1 MLNSELAS
9 VKSFSLKD
17 VVRVTSLKPNE
28 PGGSMPGQRQLRLS
42 TLALGTSKCKVLR
55 AISIVLSNS
64 RGRRFVQSSLAAVY
78 LLITITVAVAS
89 HPHLMAQEVTSQATP
104 QTGLPDAPG
113 ATQYPAAEV
122 LPAEDDRTT
131 VVIESLGPQTKAGN
145 LYTLDDDVVI
155 TYRDRVVRADHI
167 EYNTETGELTAN
179 GHLHVTGGPNH
190 EDIKASHGTMN
201 LNLQTA
207 RFYDVTGSVGL
218 KNNGHSLTTYAN
230 SNPFLFTGK
239 IVVRTGP
246 QTYEIYEGTLTT
258 CQLPNPDWMLDSGKF
273 TVDMDGGKA
282 KAQNSIFRMMNIPL
296 MFMPYVTHPVDSEQ
310 RQSGFL
316 IPVPGYSS
324 TKGFTFGDG
333 YYWAINRSTD
343 LTIGLQYYSLRGWE
357 ESASFRYK
365 GLGNN
370 FAKSHYSGLQD
381 RGIVTDGVFVNQGGE
396 DVTFSGRHDFSQ
408 ETRVVA
414 DAEYLSSYTYR
425 EAFAE
430 SFSLAVSSDILSI
443 AYGVHESNGYSEGL
457 RADRYQGLKMA
468 AQAATPALPRPV
480 GPRPFADPVGGTP
493 AVPEEQVRIFHAP
506 SLDFS
511 STEHEIG
518 RSGLQWSVESSYAG
532 LSRVQPNFS
541 TGGLTQRVD
550 LHPEISY
557 PLKFDGWRLRSS
569 VGFRETAYSRSR
581 QTPYSPDG
589 LPVELPNAINRSDVE
604 AEVDLRA
611 PVLERTFTAPG
622 LEKLFDGNDV
632 KHTIEPEVTYRYVA
646 GINNFLNIL
655 RFDDVDVA
663 SDTNEL
669 EYGVTQRLFL
679 RPVKDRPCKE
689 KRPTGEQDDP
699 DEDGGRIYAKE
710 QSVGW
715 GKHEPVCGSRE
726 LISWRLT
733 QKYFFDENFGGAVIN
748 GRRNIFD
755 TTLNFSGI
763 AFLTEP
769 RAISP
774 VVSRMRWRTSEHID
788 VEWDFDLD
796 TGAKKF
802 TSNNV
807 IVDVHQNNIF
817 AGLSY
822 AKLNA
827 PGRFFTEGVSS
838 AVSNFN
844 QLKLLLGYG
853 SPTKAGLGVAANV
866 GLDLRAGDSGLLQY
880 GALQGSYNW
889 DCCGFSVEVRKY
901 ELGSVRNE
909 TSERFNFTLLNI
921 GTAGNLRRAASL
933 F

>member
-1 MLNSELAS
+1 M
-9 VKSFSLKD
+9 
-17 VVRVTSLKPNE
+17 
-28 PGGSMPGQRQLRLS
+28 
-42 TLALGTSKCKVLR
+42 SKYNVLR
-55 AISIVLSNS
+55 AISSVLCNS
-64 RGRRFVQSSLAAVY
+64 TGRRFERRFLAAVY
-78 LLITITVAVAS
+78 LLITITLVAAS
-89 HPHLMAQEVTSQATP
+89 HPHLMAQEVTTQATP
-104 QTGLPDAPG
+104 PMSLPDSPG
-113 ATQYPAAEV
+113 AVQYPAAEV
-122 LPAEDDRTT
+122 IPAEDDRTAVSIESDT
-131 VVIESLGPQTKAGN
+131 QSKTGSNYVLDGGVVIK
-145 LYTLDDDVVI
+145 YH
-155 TYRDRVVRADHI
+155 DRVIQADHI
-167 EYNTETGELTAN
+167 EYDTETGELEAN
-179 GHLHVTGGPNH
+179 GHLHVSGGPNH
-190 EDIKASHGTMN
+190 EDITASHGTMN
-201 LNLQTA
+201 LNLQTG

-218 KNNGHSLTTYAN
+218 KNGGHSTTTYAN
-230 SNPFLFTGK
+230 SNPFLFTGRM
-239 IVVRTGP
+239 VVRTGP

-258 CQLPNPDWMLDSGKF
+258 CSLPDPDWMLDSGKF
-273 TVDMDGGKA
+273 SVDMDAGKA
-282 KAQNSIFRMMNIPL
+282 KAQNSVFRIMNIPL
-296 MFMPYVTHPVDSEQ
+296 LFMPYVTHPMDSEQ

-316 IPVPGYSS
+316 IPEPGHSS
-324 TKGFTFGDG
+324 TKGFTFGDA

-343 LTIGLQYYSLRGWE
+343 LTIGVQYYSLRGWE

-365 GLGNN
+365 GLGND
-370 FAKSHYSGLQD
+370 FAKAHYSGLQD
-381 RGIVTDGVFVNQGGE
+381 RGIVTNGVPLNQGGE
-396 DVTFSGRHDFSQ
+396 DVTFSGRYDFSPQ
-408 ETRVVA
+408 TRIVG

-430 SFSLAVSSDILSI
+430 NFSLAVSSDILSI
-443 AYGVHESNGYSEGL
+443 AYGIHEANGYSEAV

-468 AQAATPALPRPV
+468 AVPATPT
-480 GPRPFADPVGGTP
+480 TP
-493 AVPEEQVRIFHAP
+493 ATPEEQVRIFHAP
-506 SLDFS
+506 SVDFT

-518 RSGLQWSVESSYAG
+518 RSGLQWSFWASEAG
-532 LSRVQPNFS
+532 LSRVQPNFAS
-541 TGGLTQRVD
+541 GGLTQRLD
-550 LHPEISY
+550 IHPEIAY
-557 PLKFDGWRLRSS
+557 PLSFDGWRLRSS

-581 QTPYSPDG
+581 QTPYVPG
-589 LPVELPNAINRSDVE
+589 QPPVELPNALNRTDVE

-622 LEKLFDGNDV
+622 LEKLFGGNDV
-632 KHTIEPEVTYRYVA
+632 KHTIEPEITYRYVA
-646 GINNFLNIL
+646 GIDKFLNVL

-679 RPVKDRPCKE
+679 RPVKNRPCRE
-689 KRPTGEQDDP
+689 KRPLEDNDP
-699 DEDGGRIYAKE
+699 DHDSGRVYAKE
-710 QSVGW
+710 QNVDW
-715 GKHEPVCGSRE
+715 RMHEPVCGSRE

-774 VVSRMRWRTSEHID
+774 LVSRLRWRTSEHLD

-802 TSNNV
+802 TSNNL
-807 IVDVHQNNIF
+807 IVDVHENNVF

-838 AVSNFN
+838 SVSNFN
-844 QLKLLLGYG
+844 QLRLLLGYG

-866 GLDLRAGDSGLLQY
+866 GLDLRGGDSGLVQY

-901 ELGSVRNE
+901 ELGAVRNE
-909 TSERFNFTLLNI
+909 TEERFNFTLLNI